1 MYPVLVFTYQDEGA
15 NRRRSLLV
23 VLTVAFA
30 ALAIKLVSFESFSFN
45 VRYLDLIITNNST
58 ALTGVRNERFSKELL
73 LDFGG
78 IAS

>member
-1 MYPVLVFTYQDEGA
+1 MITQAEVFASLAYFAVMYPVLVFTYQDEGA

-45 VRYLDLIITNNST
+45 VKYLDLIITNNST
-58 ALTGVRNERFSKELL
+58 DRGTK
-73 LDFGG
+73 
-78 IAS
+78 